1 MGTIGKS
8 VVIKGELKAQ
18 EDLTIEGCVNGK
30 VELDHNVLTIGE
42 NGKLQ
47 AEALAK
53 VIVVMGNVTG
63 NITATETISV
73 RETASVEGDLVAP
86 KVGISEGASF
96 RGTIDM
102 RPSKTPKG
110 TLANKDTNTNREARQ
125 PAVA

>member
-8 VVIKGELKAQ
+8 VVIKGDLKAQ
-18 EDLTIEGCVNGK
+18 EDLTIEGRVNGK

-53 VIVVMGNVTG
+53 VVVVMGNVTG

-102 RPSKTPKG
+102 RPAKTPKG
-110 TLANKDTNTNREARQ
+110 TLANKSTNREARQ